1 MGLFDKL
8 RKKHD
13 TTATD
18 KKPVHMVAPKA
29 EKAKAE
35 KPAETKDK
43 PKAEKPRVLKSD
55 TRHAHRVLL
64 RPVLTEKST
73 RLQSKSQYVFAVSP
87 SVSKIEVREAVFSVY
102 GVRPLHVTTRNVL
115 GKVVRFGRTQ
125 GKQKSWKKA
134 IVTLPAGKTI
144 DIS

>member
-13 TTATD
+13 TTATA
-18 KKPVHMVAPKA
+18 KKPVHTVAPKA
-29 EKAKAE
+29 EKTKTE
-35 KPAETKDK
+35 KPAEPVEK
-43 PKAEKPRVLKSD
+43 PKAEKPRVLKTD

-73 RLQSKSQYVFAVSP
+73 RLQASGQYVFAVSP
-87 SVSKIEVREAVFSVY
+87 TVSKIEVRDAVFAVY
-102 GVRPLHVTTRNVL
+102 GVRPTHVTTRTVA
-115 GKVVRFGRTQ
+115 GKAVRFGRTQ
-125 GKQKSWKKA
+125 GKQKGWKKA

-144 DIS
+144 DIA